1 MKGIAGNDVKKLQI
15 GYRRIKRK
23 AFLLGGWKIVKQKT
37 NGLFIF
43 MFIVLFLQIV
53 TVIIQLITGSDLMII
68 ANGGLFVLILILD
81 IFA

>member
-1 MKGIAGNDVKKLQI
+1 
-15 GYRRIKRK
+15 
-23 AFLLGGWKIVKQKT
+23 
-37 NGLFIF
+37 